1 MKLHENGRIWTESV
15 PGAAF
20 DSPMH
25 GVLVLFLRRG
35 LKFQETRR
43 KTPSAGYFFSLL
55 VSPYF
60 SSSSLISKHDG
71 IFVPQSAS
79 VLS

>member
-20 DSPMH
+20 DPQMH

-43 KTPSAGYFFSLL
+43 KTPSA
-55 VSPYF
+55 
-60 SSSSLISKHDG
+60 
-71 IFVPQSAS
+71 
-79 VLS
+79 